1 MSINEFAHIVE
12 TSKSVN
18 EAVVAVLKSVEQKG
32 WSVFAVIDLQE
43 RLTAKGF
50 VQKPVKVIEICSAKH
65 ANSFL
70 NKNRLVSLC
79 MPCRITVFEDGGVKI
94 ATMRPS
100 VMAGLFER
108 ISAQEVELIEADL
121 RAIVDGA
128 A

>member
-1 MSINEFAHIVE
+1 MDFAYVVE

-18 EAVVAVLKSVEQKG
+18 EAVIAVLKAVEQKG

-65 ANSFL
+65 ANNFL
-70 NKNRLVSLC
+70 GKNRLVSLC
-79 MPCRITVFEDGGVKI
+79 MPCRIAVFEDGKTKV

-100 VMAGLFER
+100 VMGSFFTGITAEDAQVVEAELVAMVDAAGKSL
-108 ISAQEVELIEADL
+108 
-121 RAIVDGA
+121 
-128 A
+128 